1 MGKERV
7 DLIKMLK
14 EFFEEQGY
22 DVWEEKSY
30 LSVSDGCAGADGV
43 SFIKDK
49 LENFLTGIYIRGH
62 DAGYSKGLKT
72 MRHIQ
77 VKMQDVVRKE
87 KEDEQK
93 A

>member
-1 MGKERV
+1 MKV

-22 DVWEEKSY
+22 DVEEDKTY
-30 LSVSDGCAGADGV
+30 LTVSDFRYLWDDTSLEFA
-43 SFIKDK
+43 KDK
-49 LENFLTGIYIRGH
+49 IENLLTSIYSLGH

-77 VKMQDVVRKE
+77 VKMQDAVRKE
-87 KEDEQK
+87 QKDEK
-93 A
+93 